1 MLEHMTTDEFG
12 FGFNENQE
20 FFRWEVRKFAQ
31 RELAPGALERSRLDR
46 VPKDILA
53 KIAEMGI
60 LGLNIPEEYGGVPSD
75 YISNGIAVEEMAKVD
90 FAAGVLG
97 LEPAASAAFILKGGS
112 EELKREWVPRMTR
125 GEILCCLAITE
136 PGAGSDAASIKT
148 RAVREG
154 DHYILNGEKTAITKG
169 MQSEI
174 ALVFA
179 KTDPDAGAK
188 GVSCFLVPMNSPG
201 VQRSSFKD
209 MGWHLLNRASLS
221 LDGVRIPVK
230 NRLGKEGE
238 GFYMV
243 MGQFDVLRILF
254 GLAGLGMAQ
263 GSLQQ
268 TIEYSKIRNAFGRPI
283 AKFEGVS
290 FKLVEDAAYIEAAR
304 LLCYRALW
312 LHDRGIKHTKESAM
326 CKWWCPQ
333 IAVNVIHDCLLTHG
347 HIGYSEDH
355 PLEGRLRD
363 AVGLE
368 LADGPADIMKMI
380 ISRALFK
387 EFPAF

>member
-1 MLEHMTTDEFG
+1 MTSDEFG

-53 KIAEMGI
+53 KIAGMGL

-75 YISNGIAVEEMAKVD
+75 YISNGIAVEEMAKED

-97 LEPAASAAFILKGGS
+97 LEPAASAAFILKGGTD
-112 EELKREWVPRMTR
+112 ELKREWIPRITR

-136 PGAGSDAASIKT
+136 PGSGSDAAALKT
-148 RAVREG
+148 KAVKEG
-154 DHYILNGEKTAITKG
+154 DYYVLDGEKTAITKG

-179 KTDPDAGAK
+179 KTDPAAGAR
-188 GVSCFLVPMNSPG
+188 GVSCFLVPLNSPG
-201 VQRSSFKD
+201 IHRSSFKD
-209 MGWHLLNRASLS
+209 MGWHQLNRASLT
-221 LDGVRIPVK
+221 LDGVRVPSK
-230 NRLGKEGE
+230 NLLGREGE

-243 MGQFDVLRILF
+243 MGQFDILRILF
-254 GLAGLGMAQ
+254 ALAGLGLAQ

-268 TIEYSKIRNAFGRPI
+268 AIEYSKIRNAFGRPI

-290 FKLVEDAAYIEAAR
+290 FKLAEDSTYIEAAR
-304 LLCYRALW
+304 LLCYRTLW

-347 HIGYSEDH
+347 HIGYSEDY

-387 EFPAF
+387 EFPAY